1 MNSLRLKAVKR
12 SYWSPLL
19 FWLRCSG
26 FWRERASTVS
36 NLGKIQES
44 ESYQLEYISYSVLR
58 ELTRIEGD
66 LELHD
71 LILIAIARLN
81 NCKLISKDESII
93 KANVVQTVW

>member
-1 MNSLRLKAVKR
+1 M
-12 SYWSPLL
+12 
-19 FWLRCSG
+19 
-26 FWRERASTVS
+26 
-36 NLGKIQES
+36 
-44 ESYQLEYISYSVLR
+44 EYISYSVLR